1 MKEIVNTE
9 NAPNAIGPY
18 SQANRIDDF
27 IFVSGQLPINPL
39 TGELSGNNVKDQARQ
54 SLENVKS
61 ILSKAGTDITRVVKT
76 TVFLQN
82 MDDFADMNQMYGQ
95 YFTDNFPARTTVE
108 VSRLPKDAKVEI
120 EVIAHL

>member
-9 NAPNAIGPY
+9 KAPNAIGPY

-61 ILSKAGTDITRVVKT
+61 ILSKAGTDIIILRISSFSVYLGKVSFI
-76 TVFLQN
+76 VFTASIHITPFL
-82 MDDFADMNQMYGQ
+82 FY
-95 YFTDNFPARTTVE
+95 
-108 VSRLPKDAKVEI
+108 
-120 EVIAHL
+120 